1 MISLARNK
9 PKRRKYPL
17 CVSVDH
23 DAIALLRV
31 LAPTSKGFGQLISEL
46 IRREAERRTE
56 RPAMLEQLKAQTAA
70 NGVQMQ

>member
-1 MISLARNK
+1 MISLPRNK

-23 DAIALLRV
+23 DANALLRAM
-31 LAPTSKGFGQLISEL
+31 APTSKSYGQLISEL

-56 RPAMLEQLKAQTAA
+56 RPAMLEQLRAQAVGGDST
-70 NGVQMQ
+70 Q